1 MPILYCILTGIKN
14 MKFPRGVTILATI
27 ALSACGF
34 QMRGEVHLPPGMQR
48 VHVQIADPYSPLSRD
63 LEAALAR
70 SGVKVE
76 NAASEGIAEIAIPAI
91 SLAPIV
97 RSVGANAFVNEFS
110 MVYHVEMQITD
121 ANGKALMPRT
131 VIEHSRQFTFDQTQ
145 AIGTSAEQDEIK
157 KEMERDMVQALL
169 RKIEAASR
177 RL

>member
-1 MPILYCILTGIKN
+1 MTSFRCLTL
-14 MKFPRGVTILATI
+14 LAAI

-34 QMRGEVHLPPGMQR
+34 HMRGEVRLPPGMQR

-70 SGVKVE
+70 SGAKVE
-76 NAASEGIAEIAIPAI
+76 NAAGDGVAEIAIPAI

-121 ANGKALMPRT
+121 ANGKTLMPRS
-131 VIEHSRQFTFDQTQ
+131 VIEHSREFTFDQTQ

-169 RKIEAASR
+169 RKIEAASK

>member
-1 MPILYCILTGIKN
+1 MTFFRCLTL
-14 MKFPRGVTILATI
+14 LAAI

-34 QMRGEVHLPPGMQR
+34 HMRGEVRLPPGMQR
-48 VHVQIADPYSPLSRD
+48 VHVQIADPYSPLLRD

-70 SGVKVE
+70 SGAKVE
-76 NAASEGIAEIAIPAI
+76 NAAGDGVAEIAIPAI

-121 ANGKALMPRT
+121 ANGKTLMPRS
-131 VIEHSRQFTFDQTQ
+131 VIEHSREFTFDQTQ

-169 RKIEAASR
+169 RKIEAAER
-177 RL
+177 KLQ